1 MEGNMEGSQPVPG
14 IDTSIPNVARM
25 YDYLLGGKDNFAA
38 DRKAAE
44 RTVAAV
50 PQTPWL
56 ARQNRKFLERAVR
69 FCASAGIT
77 QFLDIGSGL
86 PTMQSVHQVAEQVI
100 TDPHVVY
107 VDHDPVV
114 VSHAQA
120 LLTTPRTVAVHGEL
134 TRPEEILADPQV
146 RRLIDFDR
154 PVAIL
159 LVAILHFLPAEANC
173 AGAVAKLRAAMAP
186 GSYLV
191 ISCVEFSRAHA
202 VGKEFLSDA
211 VRALADARRGMPRS
225 AALTREQIAAFFG
238 DLTLMEPGLV
248 DVWHWRPDSDEM
260 VVMASDVM
268 SPLGGVAR
276 KD

>member
-1 MEGNMEGSQPVPG
+1 MEENQPVPG
-14 IDTSIPNVARM
+14 IDTSIPNVARI

-38 DRKAAE
+38 DREAAE
-44 RTVAAV
+44 KTVAVV
-50 PQTPWL
+50 PQSPWL
-56 ARQNRKFLERAVR
+56 ARQNRRFLERAVR

-86 PTMQSVHQVAEQVI
+86 PTMQNVHQVAEQVI

-120 LLTTPRTVAVHGEL
+120 LLTTPQTIAVHGEL

-159 LVAILHFLPAEANC
+159 LVAVLHFLTAEADC
-173 AGAVAKLRAAMAP
+173 AGVVAKLRDAMAP

-202 VGKEFLSDA
+202 VGEEFRSDA
-211 VRALADARRGMPRS
+211 VRELADARKGMPRLP
-225 AALTREQIAAFFG
+225 ALAREQIAGFFG
-238 DLTLMEPGLV
+238 DLTVVEPGLV
-248 DVWHWRPDSDEM
+248 EVWHWRSEDDEIA
-260 VVMASDVM
+260 VMASDVI

>member
-1 MEGNMEGSQPVPG
+1 MERNMEGNQPVPG
-14 IDTSIPNVARM
+14 IQTSIPNVARM
-25 YDYLLGGKDNFAA
+25 YDYMLGGKDNFAA
-38 DRKAAE
+38 DREAAE
-44 RTVAAV
+44 RTVAV
-50 PQTPWL
+50 LPQSLWL
-56 ARQNRKFLERAVR
+56 ARQNRRFLERAVR

-86 PTMQSVHQVAEQVI
+86 PTMQNVHQVAEQVI

-134 TRPEEILADPQV
+134 SRPEEILTDPQV
-146 RRLIDFDR
+146 CRLIDFDR

-159 LVAILHFLPAEANC
+159 LVAVLHFLPAEVNC

-191 ISCVEFSRAHA
+191 ISCVEFARGHA
-202 VGKEFLSDA
+202 VGEEFLSDA
-211 VRALADARRGMPRS
+211 VRELANARKGMPRLP
-225 AALTREQIAAFFG
+225 ALTREQIAGFFG

-248 DVWHWRPDSDEM
+248 DVWHWRPEGDEM
-260 VVMASDVM
+260 AVMASDVIR
-268 SPLGGVAR
+268 PLGGVAR

>member
-1 MEGNMEGSQPVPG
+1 MEESMEESQPVPG
-14 IDTSIPNVARM
+14 IDTSIPNVARI
-25 YDYLLGGKDNFAA
+25 YDYLLGGKDNFAV
-38 DRKAAE
+38 DREAAE
-44 RTVAAV
+44 RTIAVV
-50 PQTPWL
+50 PQAPWL
-56 ARQNRKFLERAVR
+56 ARQNRRFLERAVR

-86 PTMQSVHQVAEQVI
+86 PTMRNVHQVAEQVI

-107 VDHDPVV
+107 ADHDPVV

-120 LLTTPRTVAVHGEL
+120 LLATPRTVAVHGEL
-134 TRPEEILADPQV
+134 ARPEEILADPQV

-159 LVAILHFLPAEANC
+159 LIAVLHFLTAEANC
-173 AGAVAKLRAAMAP
+173 AAVVARLRDAMAP

-191 ISCVEFSRAHA
+191 ISCVEFSPAHA
-202 VGKEFLSDA
+202 VGEELLSDE
-211 VRALADARRGMPRS
+211 VRELADTRKGLSRLPALA
-225 AALTREQIAAFFG
+225 REQIAAFFG
-238 DLTLMEPGLV
+238 DLTLVEPGLV
-248 DVWHWRPDSDEM
+248 EVWHWRPEDDEIA
-260 VVMASDVM
+260 VMASDVI

>member
-1 MEGNMEGSQPVPG
+1 MEGNQLIPG
-14 IDTSIPNVARM
+14 IDTSIPNVARI

-38 DRKAAE
+38 DRTAAE
-44 RTVAAV
+44 RTAAAV
-50 PQTPWL
+50 PQLRWL

-86 PTMQSVHQVAEQVI
+86 PTMQNVHQVAEQVI
-100 TDPHVVY
+100 ADPHVVY

-134 TRPEEILADPQV
+134 TRPAEILGDPQV
-146 RRLIDFDR
+146 RRLIDFDQ

-159 LVAILHFLPAEANC
+159 LVAVLHFLPAEADC
-173 AGAVAKLRAAMAP
+173 AAMVAKLRDAMAP

-202 VGKEFLSDA
+202 VGKVFLSDT
-211 VRALADARRGMPRS
+211 VREIAEARKGMPRG

-248 DVWHWRPDSDEM
+248 EVWRWRSDCDET
-260 VVMASDVM
+260 VVMSSDVM
-268 SPLGGVAR
+268 RPLGGVAR